1 MRKLFLASALLVPMT
16 MTSQAHNP
24 QNFPGMFLFGGYMTQ
39 ETAAQCQQIL
49 ADACNREFGNCKKST
64 IGQTL
69 AVDFA
74 EAQFNFSMQCTNFSR
89 IGATI
94 YSVSGSAAYGHGKG
108 LRDIVVRIKNY
119 IDNTAQ

>member
-1 MRKLFLASALLVPMT
+1 MRKLLLASALLMPMT
-16 MTSQAHNP
+16 MTAKAHNP
-24 QNFPGMFLFGGYMTQ
+24 QEFPGMFLFGGYMTI
-39 ETAAQCQQIL
+39 ETATQCQQIL

-64 IGQTL
+64 IGKTL

-74 EAQFNFSMQCTNFSR
+74 QSQFNFSMQCTRFDR